1 MHIANGITLSKVNC
15 KSLNRQVANNVNI
28 RFSTTVWF
36 FQILDLFLLFWEAKI
51 SGLFSKILKKNA
63 RGKG

>member
-1 MHIANGITLSKVNC
+1 MHIGNGITLSKVNC